1 MTKRQLLA
9 MTVEEHVE
17 LAAELGTLDG
27 AGNVQDFQLR
37 QLAVQSHLLWA
48 IVKRGQKRD
57 QR

>member
-1 MTKRQLLA
+1 VTRDELLA
-9 MTVEEHVE
+9 MTVEEHIGE
-17 LAAELGTLDG
+17 AATIGSEDSTANIDG
-27 AGNVQDFQLR
+27 YQLR